1 MKILFIFLTIV
12 ILQSCSFDNKS
23 GIWNSETKIS
33 KKELDSFKEF
43 KDLNISN
50 NSFNKEIN
58 IIDGYVFKL
67 PETFN
72 NSKWIDIFYDKSNN
86 QVNFEYKDLN
96 QKSFK
101 SRKLTKDKINEYII
115 FEDKHII
122 MNDVS

>member
-67 PETFN
+67 PETLIILN
-72 NSKWIDIFYDKSNN
+72 GLIFFMIN
-86 QVNFEYKDLN
+86 QI
-96 QKSFK
+96 
-101 SRKLTKDKINEYII
+101 T
-115 FEDKHII
+115 
-122 MNDVS
+122 